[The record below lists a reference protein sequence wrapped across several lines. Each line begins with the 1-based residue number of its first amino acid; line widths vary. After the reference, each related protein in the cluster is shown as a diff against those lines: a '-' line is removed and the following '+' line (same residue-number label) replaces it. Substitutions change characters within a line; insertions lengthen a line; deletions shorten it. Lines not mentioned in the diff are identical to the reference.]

1 MKATL
6 DMLAGLGLDVR
17 VMRETPFLAVVENPA
32 IPSRRVAVAVPDGDG
47 PARAAMFETD
57 PRTGRNRPH
66 GDSAA
71 VPRDDPW
78 PTVAGMCRTWL
89 AGLGALGDAAGLT
102 RAELARRTGV
112 AATRISE
119 YARPR
124 PGRADPANMT
134 LRTAPAHWPPRARR
148 HHRRPVRHHG
158 DAHPGKR
165 ADGPT
170 GGNIRSGPPGMKKGP
185 HGTSPCGPGMRP
197 G

>member
-1 MKATL
+1 MEDGNVKATL

-78 PTVAGMCRTWL
+78 PTVAG
-89 AGLGALGDAAGLT
+89 
-102 RAELARRTGV
+102 
-112 AATRISE
+112 
-119 YARPR
+119 
-124 PGRADPANMT
+124 
-134 LRTAPAHWPPRARR
+134 
-148 HHRRPVRHHG
+148 
-158 DAHPGKR
+158 
-165 ADGPT
+165 
-170 GGNIRSGPPGMKKGP
+170 
-185 HGTSPCGPGMRP
+185 
-197 G
+197 

>member
-1 MKATL
+1 MEDGNVKATL

-78 PTVAGMCRTWL
+78 PTVAG
-89 AGLGALGDAAGLT
+89 
-102 RAELARRTGV
+102 RTGV

-134 LRTAPAHWPPRARR
+134 LRTARALARALGVTIDALYDTMAMRIPENGPTARQAGTSDPARR
-148 HHRRPVRHHG
+148 
-158 DAHPGKR
+158 A
-165 ADGPT
+165 
-170 GGNIRSGPPGMKKGP
+170 
-185 HGTSPCGPGMRP
+185 
-197 G
+197 

>member
-1 MKATL
+1 MEDGNVKATL

-89 AGLGALGDAAGLT
+89 AGLGVTIDALYDTMAMRIPENGPTARQAGT
-102 RAELARRTGV
+102 SDPARR
-112 AATRISE
+112 A
-119 YARPR
+119 
-124 PGRADPANMT
+124 
-134 LRTAPAHWPPRARR
+134 
-148 HHRRPVRHHG
+148 
-158 DAHPGKR
+158 
-165 ADGPT
+165 
-170 GGNIRSGPPGMKKGP
+170 
-185 HGTSPCGPGMRP
+185 
-197 G
+197 

>member
-1 MKATL
+1 MEDGNVKATL

-32 IPSRRVAVAVPDGDG
+32 IPSRRAAAAIPAGAG
-47 PARAAMFETD
+47 PARAARFETG
-57 PRTGRNRPH
+57 PRTGRSRPH

-134 LRTAPAHWPPRARR
+134 LRTARALARALGVTIDALYDTMAMRIPENGPTARQAGTSDPARR
-148 HHRRPVRHHG
+148 
-158 DAHPGKR
+158 A
-165 ADGPT
+165 
-170 GGNIRSGPPGMKKGP
+170 
-185 HGTSPCGPGMRP
+185 
-197 G
+197 